1 MFRCK
6 QKRIKLKE
14 NKLYD
19 IDKRLTNMERKA
31 YEVNNLNQKVYK
43 KLDNIEKK
51 IDIIATKTEQE
62 NVKEIEM
69 ERSSLIVC
77 LKMLLQFGMIVAT
90 ALGWYIGIIAYIK
103 ITLCHNILLSGVGV
117 FVILGDSF
125 LALYIIVKIVRDII
139 GDIGSL
145 IREISSTNMREE
157 RKTDFPKWKEWIKK
171 IETVFFLLHFVVQI
185 GVMVYTLTRDDGSL
199 ILWLVGII
207 VYALF
212 ILTIEMR
219 GQILKQGYMYIY
231 NLSAMLIALISLTIS
246 LKPYLQ
252 KFFDQIF

>member
-1 MFRCK
+1 MFRSI
-6 QKRIKLKE
+6 QKRLKLKE

-19 IDKRLTNMERKA
+19 IDKRLTNMERKT

-77 LKMLLQFGMIVAT
+77 LKMLLQSGMIVAT

-103 ITLCHNILLSGVGV
+103 ITSCHNILLSGVGV

-157 RKTDFPKWKEWIKK
+157 RKTDFSKWIKK

-199 ILWLVGII
+199 LLWLVGII

-252 KFFDQIF
+252 NFFDQIF